1 MISESVCKATDLM
14 AKQGFMSKE
23 MSQDV
28 WEGNETTQTR
38 YILAHSCT
46 HCCHRKATVCSLCI
60 ADLHFAAE
68 M

>member
-1 MISESVCKATDLM
+1 MISESVRKATDLM
-14 AKQGFMSKE
+14 TKQDFMSKE

-28 WEGNETTQTR
+28 WEGNETRKTR

-46 HCCHRKATVCSLCI
+46 HCCHGKATVCSHCI
-60 ADLHFAAE
+60 ADLHFAAK